1 MNATLKKLQ
10 KLLNS
15 RTPPKPKV
23 ICFDTMHVRSM
34 TVVEGGTFEQMKRC
48 LLNLPNLLV
57 PLMGTYI
64 TSGWDRPVADVV
76 IPLMGTVS
84 NANVYLDTEMTV
96 LKNREV
102 RGRNANVIVLDDA
115 NFRLEV

>member
-15 RTPPKPKV
+15 RTPPKAKV
-23 ICFDTMHVRSM
+23 ICFDSMHVRSM
-34 TVVEGGTFEQMKRC
+34 TVVEGGTLAQMKRC

-57 PLMGTYI
+57 PLMGTYV
-64 TSGWDRPVADVV
+64 TSGWDRCADIV
-76 IPLMGTVS
+76 IPSMGTVS

-96 LKNREV
+96 VKNREV
-102 RGRNANVIVLDDA
+102 RGRTANAVMLDDA
-115 NFRLEV
+115 NFRLEIP